1 MGARVN
7 YYKDLAADLSFPGRV
22 SPEQAAALVAKSAEI
37 QKMKEHTM
45 PAIDKNYTMEQI
57 MAENKE
63 WFPTHCTSLREGRF
77 DLLSQEYREEYV
89 YLCQDGPFYGHEND
103 REKHWV
109 AIIAQPGSTMCWPLV
124 QFHNEVVYFEWHSLD
139 DATHE
144 VIAKGNVTFLRRG
157 HRGAIYLKT
166 EHLSFFRD
174 VYASEAL
181 LSHITA

>member
-22 SPEQAAALVAKSAEI
+22 TPEQAKALVAKSAAI

-45 PAIDKNYTMEQI
+45 PAIDKSYTMEQI

-109 AIIAQPGSTMCWPLV
+109 AI
-124 QFHNEVVYFEWHSLD
+124 
-139 DATHE
+139 
-144 VIAKGNVTFLRRG
+144 
-157 HRGAIYLKT
+157 
-166 EHLSFFRD
+166 
-174 VYASEAL
+174 
-181 LSHITA
+181 